1 MKLSSL
7 TLAKAFM
14 RRVTKEL
21 QYKEYEEDLLLQGV
35 RFAFRI
41 HQVTFKTSQNTESPP
56 PPRLTNCTF
65 FQFAGGFDAETKHAF
80 DELRKVGTCQQKP

>member
-1 MKLSSL
+1 
-7 TLAKAFM
+7 M

-41 HQVTFKTSQNTESPP
+41 HQVPFKPLSTESQP
-56 PPRLTNCTF
+56 PPRLTNPEF
-65 FQFAGGFDAETKHAF
+65 FQFAGGFDKETKHAF

>member
-1 MKLSSL
+1 MIRLFLIKLPNIPLPYLQMKLSSL

-41 HQVTFKTSQNTESPP
+41 HQVTFKTSQHRISASTSFNQLHILPVC
-56 PPRLTNCTF
+56 RWL
-65 FQFAGGFDAETKHAF
+65 
-80 DELRKVGTCQQKP
+80 